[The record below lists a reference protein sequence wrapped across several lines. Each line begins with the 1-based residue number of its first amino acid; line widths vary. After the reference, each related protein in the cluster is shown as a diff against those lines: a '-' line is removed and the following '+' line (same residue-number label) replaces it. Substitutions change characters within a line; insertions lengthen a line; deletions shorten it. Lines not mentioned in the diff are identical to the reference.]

1 MYQWF
6 SKQKLPDLYY
16 AEVDEKDAGNQRL
29 EIDRLE
35 LNWVESL
42 LYKGAMIHCKAHYS
56 DTQ

>member
-35 LNWVESL
+35 LN
-42 LYKGAMIHCKAHYS
+42 
-56 DTQ
+56 